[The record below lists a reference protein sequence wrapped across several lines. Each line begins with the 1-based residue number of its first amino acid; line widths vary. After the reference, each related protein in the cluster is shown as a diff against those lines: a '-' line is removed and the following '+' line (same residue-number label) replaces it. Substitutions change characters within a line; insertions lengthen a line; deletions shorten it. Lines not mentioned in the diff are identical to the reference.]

1 MYNCIKKTNSSSSSI
16 DEPGKPTN
24 VEVTDWDK
32 DHADLKW
39 TKPEN
44 DGGAPITGYIIEYK
58 EKFGKDW
65 VKGKEIEGD
74 VTGATIDGLKEGT
87 QYEFRIRAV
96 NKAGPGEPSDATK
109 PIIAKCRFVK
119 PYIVGDGLT
128 NLIVKKG
135 QIIKYDIKYAGEP
148 EPEVHWY
155 LGEKE
160 LVQDAAERITID
172 KYERNTVLTVRKTT
186 RPDSGKYKL
195 VLSNSSGTCESFADV
210 IVLGKNISPLSR
222 IYTSFHNDCPL
233 TIILFTIRQTF
244 ETDRPVESGGSSR
257 RSRESEV
264 GKARG

>member
-1 MYNCIKKTNSSSSSI
+1 MCFNAVAICFFFFFA

-24 VEVTDWDK
+24 VDVTDWDK
-32 DHADLKW
+32 DHADLTW

-44 DGGAPITGYIIEYK
+44 DGGAPITGYVIEYK
-58 EKFGKDW
+58 EKFGKEW

-74 VTGATIDGLKEGT
+74 VTQATIDGLKEGT

-135 QIIKYDIKYAGEP
+135 QVIKYDIKYAGEP
-148 EPEVHWY
+148 EPEVHWF
-155 LGEKE
+155 LGQKE
-160 LVQDAAERITID
+160 IVQDAAERITID
-172 KYERNTVLTVRKTT
+172 KYERNTVITVRKST

-195 VLSNSSGTCESFADV
+195 VLTNSSGTCESMADV
-210 IVLGKNISPLSR
+210 VVLGEL
-222 IYTSFHNDCPL
+222 
-233 TIILFTIRQTF
+233 ILFPPFLYLKCKTEF
-244 ETDRPVESGGSSR
+244 L
-257 RSRESEV
+257 
-264 GKARG
+264 

>member
-1 MYNCIKKTNSSSSSI
+1 M
-16 DEPGKPTN
+16 
-24 VEVTDWDK
+24 TDWDK

-44 DGGAPITGYIIEYK
+44 DGGAAITGYIIEYK
-58 EKFGKDW
+58 EKFGKEW

-74 VTGATIDGLKEGT
+74 VTEATIDGLKEGS

-148 EPEVHWY
+148 EPEVHWF

-160 LVQDAAERITID
+160 LAQDTAERITID

-195 VLSNSSGTCESFADV
+195 VLSNSSGTCESLADV
-210 IVLGKNISPLSR
+210 IVLGIEKPLYFCNYMIVSLLDLDSCHELS
-222 IYTSFHNDCPL
+222 Y
-233 TIILFTIRQTF
+233 RQTNL
-244 ETDRPVESGGSSR
+244 
-257 RSRESEV
+257 RSRP
-264 GKARG
+264 AR